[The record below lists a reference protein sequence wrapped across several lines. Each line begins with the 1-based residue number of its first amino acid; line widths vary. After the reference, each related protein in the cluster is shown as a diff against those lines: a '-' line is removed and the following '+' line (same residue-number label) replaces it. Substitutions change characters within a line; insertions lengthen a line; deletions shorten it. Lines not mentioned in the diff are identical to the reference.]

1 MFRSAPDHVPG
12 MIYRASPSAVV
23 VAPAWALE
31 PRTPRD
37 YLADPPDYLADE
49 PFDYLVD
56 AVLF

>member
-1 MFRSAPDHVPG
+1 

-31 PRTPRD
+31 PRAPRD

-49 PFDYLVD
+49 PFDYLAD